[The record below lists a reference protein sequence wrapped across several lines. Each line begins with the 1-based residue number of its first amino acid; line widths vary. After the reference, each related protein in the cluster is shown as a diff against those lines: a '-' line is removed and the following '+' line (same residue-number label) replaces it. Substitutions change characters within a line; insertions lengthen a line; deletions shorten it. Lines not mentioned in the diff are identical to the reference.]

1 MGAIALDDQCV
12 NPLDLAGGLNVAG
25 TTAAARSLRHSLISD
40 EYNTC
45 ARRYAQPSP
54 LCTATS

>member
-12 NPLDLAGGLNVAG
+12 NPLDLAGGLNVAA
-25 TTAAARSLRHSLISD
+25 TSAAARSLCHSLISD
-40 EYNTC
+40 ECNPCT
-45 ARRYAQPSP
+45 RRYAQPSP